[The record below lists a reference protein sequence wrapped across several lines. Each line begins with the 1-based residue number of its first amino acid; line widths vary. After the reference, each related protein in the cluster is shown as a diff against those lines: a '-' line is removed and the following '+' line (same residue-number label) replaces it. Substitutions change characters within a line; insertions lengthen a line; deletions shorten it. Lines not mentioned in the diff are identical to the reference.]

1 MDPMGMEEYSMVV
14 VQALSALPD
23 NQLRQMYAERINESG
38 SSREVMISDLD
49 TEICDNA
56 ACGTEESR
64 EELYT
69 LIQLLAHKPVKPRY
83 TCPECGS
90 SDVHVSCT
98 MNPNKDEEPDFESDN
113 HAHCNN
119 CESDDVWEV
128 RHLTMEGK
136 HK

>member
-1 MDPMGMEEYSMVV
+1 MNEKGIEEYSAVV
-14 VQALSALPD
+14 IQALSALSES
-23 NQLRQMYAERINESG
+23 QLREMYVERIG
-38 SSREVMISDLD
+38 DAAKGREAMISDLD

-56 ACGTEESR
+56 ACGAEESR
-64 EELYT
+64 DELYT
-69 LIQLLAHKPVKPRY
+69 LIQLLAHRPAKPRY

-90 SDVHVSCT
+90 DDVHVSCT

-128 RHLTMEGK
+128 RHLIVNN
-136 HK
+136 